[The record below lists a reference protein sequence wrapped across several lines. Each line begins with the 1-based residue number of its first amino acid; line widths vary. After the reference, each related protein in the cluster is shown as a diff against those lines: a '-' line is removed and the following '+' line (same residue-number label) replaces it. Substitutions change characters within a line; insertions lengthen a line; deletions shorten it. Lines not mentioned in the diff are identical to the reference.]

1 MKKYSLS
8 LLIIIFVTML
18 TNKLHAEEE
27 YLYTSLL
34 MQPACGGDSEHY
46 DEKVLQYLESFILES
61 EVEDENGQKKLA
73 KGKLL
78 ENDDTEHYGERV
90 IDFEKVKNAI
100 ISSKDEKQ
108 KECLRGFYRQGMKE
122 WQGYLNK
129 LSKDYGCG
137 LELESA
143 TVSCG
148 YLESKNTYT
157 CDKDKKTTELFDS
170 TKYRYEMEALS
181 PTIDEATVNKKTCTK
196 TKQGEDLS
204 TFIQESMLFLTQTN
218 NDFLEQEIKLNAE
231 KLGKEKS
238 KTTEAGNCTNPRD
251 CGEKKPEQK
260 NLELS
265 QEAKD
270 KACCEH
276 ISENWTSLGFS
287 TVKGEKPSEHLC
299 KAMIDKDADKDTS
312 KIAEQCIRNLLGS
325 IGSGFVDGVKSF
337 FSLFQ
342 AGWISSIPTLLH
354 ELKNNPLG
362 TMKKIMMDMI
372 GFDENVWSCVNGHTQ
387 VELGCSMLGKF
398 VGSNFGFGAGV
409 GLTAGVLKSS
419 LKGLKA
425 VSKIKAEGGTLKT
438 IASSGKSISL
448 KNEFKEIMKTT
459 KATALKA
466 PTWPLATAAAVGKTA
481 VWGIKRANLVAA
493 AKFAV
498 KTPIKV
504 TAAAVTLSAGVGS
517 KTAAKAFSGNAN
529 LVKGFNEI
537 GDSAFELTKEQFS
550 SILGKSSSQLAKEIK
565 TKQRTTN
572 NLSKEI
578 KTLQT
583 QYDGLVA
590 PGKNG
595 KPSVSSKDAP
605 LASKLANDIKK
616 KEASFK
622 EANEKLTQSKIEFYK
637 NSTIAEQ
644 RASLAKNTEKIN
656 DLKKSKQLT
665 KEQAEELGSL
675 QKTNEQIRKNINDS
689 AALKNEEWRKK
700 LIDAGLLAATATGV
714 ILNQSNTSFGKKTND
729 KNKPK
734 IEDADGGIA
743 VPQHT
748 NTEEAKGA
756 TAQPEN
762 SKPAVSPKKEPAKP
776 TEDSEDLP
784 PPPDLK
790 DKDDSKEK

>member
-8 LLIIIFVTML
+8 LLIFIFVTML
-18 TNKLHAEEE
+18 SLRLHAEES

-34 MQPACGGDSEHY
+34 MQPECGGDKEHY
-46 DEKVLQYLESFILES
+46 DEKVLQYLESFVIES
-61 EVEDENGQKKLA
+61 EAEDENGQKKLA

-78 ENDDTEHYGERV
+78 ENDDAEHYGDRV
-90 IDFEKVKNAI
+90 IDFDKVKNAI

-108 KECLRGFYRQGMKE
+108 KECLRGFFRQGMKE

-137 LELESA
+137 LELGSEP
-143 TVSCG
+143 VNCG
-148 YLESKNTYT
+148 YHESKNTFT
-157 CDKDKKTTELFDS
+157 CSSDKKTAESLDS
-170 TKYRYEMEALS
+170 KKYNYEMDILTGTIEEA
-181 PTIDEATVNKKTCTK
+181 AVNKKTCTK

-204 TFIQESMLFLTQTN
+204 TFIQDSMMFLAETN
-218 NDFLEQEIKLNAE
+218 NNFLEEEAKLNAE
-231 KLGKEKS
+231 KIGKD
-238 KTTEAGNCTNPRD
+238 KTQLTEAGNCNNPRD
-251 CGEKKPEQK
+251 CGEKKSEQK

-299 KAMIDKDADKDTS
+299 KAMIDKDADKDTT

-325 IGSGFVDGVKSF
+325 IGAGFVDGVKSF

-362 TMKKIMMDMI
+362 TMKKIMMDMV

-409 GLTAGVLKSS
+409 GLTAGALKSS

-425 VSKIKAEGGTLKT
+425 VSKIKAEGGTLKK

-448 KNEFKEIMKTT
+448 KKEFKDIMKTT
-459 KATALKA
+459 AATSLKA
-466 PTWPLATAAAVGKTA
+466 PTWPLAAAAGAGKA
-481 VWGIKRANLVAA
+481 VVWGIKRANLVAA

-504 TAAAVTLSAGVGS
+504 TAAAVTLSAGVGA
-517 KTAAKAFSGNAN
+517 KTASKAFSGNAN
-529 LVKGFNEI
+529 LAKGFNEI
-537 GDSAFELTKEQFS
+537 GDSAFALTKEQFS

-565 TKQRTTN
+565 TMQRQTN
-572 NLSKEI
+572 NLGNEV

-583 QYDGLVA
+583 QYDNLA
-590 PGKNG
+590 
-595 KPSVSSKDAP
+595 KDAP
-605 LASKLANDIKK
+605 LASKLANDIKA

-622 EANEKLTQSKIEFYK
+622 EVNEKLTQAKIEFYK
-637 NSTIAEQ
+637 NSTAAEQ
-644 RASLAKNTEKIN
+644 RSLLAKNTERIN
-656 DLKKSKQLT
+656 DLKKSKQMT
-665 KEQAEELGSL
+665 KEQAEEFGRL
-675 QKTNEQIRKNINDS
+675 QKANEQIRKSMNEN

-700 LIDAGLLAATATGV
+700 LADAGLLTVTASGV
-714 ILNQSNTSFGKKTND
+714 ILNQSNTSYGKKANSID
-729 KNKPK
+729 KPRA
-734 IEDADGGIA
+734 EDTDGGIS
-743 VPQHT
+743 VPQHQNVDET
-748 NTEEAKGA
+748 KSSPTKSE
-756 TAQPEN
+756 
-762 SKPAVSPKKEPAKP
+762 KPKEDVKPSVPAAAVSPKKEPVKP
-776 TEDSEDLP
+776 TEDAGDLP
-784 PPPDLK
+784 PPPDMRN
-790 DKDDSKEK
+790 